1 MKNFTSLFVAA
12 FAFALSANAQGLV
25 PDPHHTANPSFER
38 ANEAL
43 GDD

>member
-25 PDPHHTANPSFER
+25 PEDIEIANRSEEHTSELQSQR
-38 ANEAL
+38 
-43 GDD
+43 